1 MNRLTLILLLD
12 SISTND
18 SLHNFYDNLLNDTL
32 KSKKQLLVTR
42 QAKHLRNLLIRARF
56 DLIQKPV
63 VLSDFKNVKTKC
75 AFYSVP

>member
-56 DLIQKPV
+56 DLIQKLV
-63 VLSDFKNVKTKC
+63 VL
-75 AFYSVP
+75 PRIIGL

>member
-12 SISTND
+12 SISAND

-42 QAKHLRNLLIRARF
+42 QAKHLRNLLLRARF

-63 VLSDFKNVKTKC
+63 VL
-75 AFYSVP
+75 PRIIGL

>member
-42 QAKHLRNLLIRARF
+42 QAKHLRNLHIRARF

-63 VLSDFKNVKTKC
+63 VL
-75 AFYSVP
+75 PRIIGL

>member
-63 VLSDFKNVKTKC
+63 VL
-75 AFYSVP
+75 PRIIGL

>member
-42 QAKHLRNLLIRARF
+42 QAKHLRNLLIRARS

-63 VLSDFKNVKTKC
+63 VL
-75 AFYSVP
+75 PRIIGL

>member
-18 SLHNFYDNLLNDTL
+18 SLHNFYDNLLTDTL

-63 VLSDFKNVKTKC
+63 VL
-75 AFYSVP
+75 PRIIGL

>member
-42 QAKHLRNLLIRARF
+42 QGKHLRNLLIRARF

-63 VLSDFKNVKTKC
+63 VL
-75 AFYSVP
+75 PRIIGL